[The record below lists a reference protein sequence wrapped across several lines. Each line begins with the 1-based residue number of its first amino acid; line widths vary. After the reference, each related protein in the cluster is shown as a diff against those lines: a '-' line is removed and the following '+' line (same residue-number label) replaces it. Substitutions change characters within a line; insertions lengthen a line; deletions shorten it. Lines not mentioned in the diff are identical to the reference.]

1 MDKIYFASTNHG
13 KLGQFQFVA
22 DSLGCKVSVVSAYKE
37 FDGIE
42 PYSEDFNTMF
52 EIVEHG
58 CREVFRQVKKP
69 IVVEDSILEV
79 AHLDGGPGLTAS
91 EYLKEHGR
99 EGLIKELEGAKDRSA
114 KITSLVGYYA
124 GDVLHMFKTVVEGSI
139 AETESYKEG
148 EPAWIGPTE
157 IKVGGGFNS
166 AFIIKGDTRTLADIT
181 AEESIKLGYR
191 EPNFQALLEM
201 LGYC

>member
-1 MDKIYFASTNHG
+1 MDKIYFATTNHG

-22 DSLGCKVSVVSAYKE
+22 DFLGCKVSIVSAYKE
-37 FDGIE
+37 FQGIQ
-42 PYSEDFNTMF
+42 PYSEDFKTNF
-52 EIVEHG
+52 EIIEHG
-58 CREVFRQVKKP
+58 CRIVFEKVKKP

-79 AHLDGGPGLTAS
+79 VHLNGGPGLTAS

-99 EGLIKELEGAKDRSA
+99 EGLIKELEGARDRRA
-114 KITSLVGYYA
+114 KITSIVGYYA
-124 GDVLHMFKTVVEGSI
+124 GEVLYMFKTVVEGSI
-139 AETESYKEG
+139 AENESYKVG
-148 EPAWIGPTE
+148 EPSWIGPTE

-181 AEESIKLGYR
+181 AEESIDLGYR
-191 EPNFQALLEM
+191 EPNFKALLKV